1 MRKFSAPPFSS
12 SLLRFRSS
20 YTTSPP
26 PPPPQTLNL
35 KPVPPH
41 LSEPYLAEVR
51 SLLPRLLALGHHSDA
66 VRLLS
71 AALLLSP
78 PLSSLPIP
86 SLARH
91 LSSLPDLAPTLALL
105 TSLRHHPL
113 RPSPLPFVAPLLSSF
128 LLSRRPRDAAKVFFW
143 LCRADSPRR
152 PDREVYEIA
161 IGGFCRLGRMLDALR
176 ALREM
181 ALDSVP
187 IGGGLREEV
196 YRGLLQEARI
206 DEARELDAALK
217 GLEGGGGEFDRVAEL
232 LDRFVRDWE
241 E

>member
-1 MRKFSAPPFSS
+1 
-12 SLLRFRSS
+12 
-20 YTTSPP
+20 
-26 PPPPQTLNL
+26 
-35 KPVPPH
+35 
-41 LSEPYLAEVR
+41 
-51 SLLPRLLALGHHSDA
+51 
-66 VRLLS
+66 
-71 AALLLSP
+71 
-78 PLSSLPIP
+78 
-86 SLARH
+86 
-91 LSSLPDLAPTLALL
+91 
-105 TSLRHHPL
+105 
-113 RPSPLPFVAPLLSSF
+113 
-128 LLSRRPRDAAKVFFW
+128 
-143 LCRADSPRR
+143 
-152 PDREVYEIA
+152 
-161 IGGFCRLGRMLDALR
+161 MLDALR

>member
-1 MRKFSAPPFSS
+1 MEEERWEKGESGENSP
-12 SLLRFRSS
+12 RHH
-20 YTTSPP
+20 SPP
-26 PPPPQTLNL
+26 LSSASDHRTPPLHVLLPPQTLNL

-143 LCRADSPRR
+143 LCRADSPPPRPRGGSDRR
-152 PDREVYEIA
+152 GEGVGCGVE
-161 IGGFCRLGRMLDALR
+161 GLGR
-176 ALREM
+176 
-181 ALDSVP
+181 
-187 IGGGLREEV
+187 
-196 YRGLLQEARI
+196 
-206 DEARELDAALK
+206 
-217 GLEGGGGEFDRVAEL
+217 GGGEFDRVAEL